1 MADQEHNGEGYTPP
15 PGAVVERGF
24 QGLTGKEN
32 PKLFRQG
39 KRTPSNYPCKSRMP
53 EGFSERIFVPHYR
66 VPILTPEAVAAHESA
81 IQKLAADTGDH
92 YVPLRPKINRNGNEY
107 LPHEHFSVNRLRNQK
122 RISPDLALSPEEAR
136 EIFPDDPEE
145 CQEPEARDVNN
156 THLVLAEPLATE
168 TSKSDFED
176 SVDES
181 QPEAQPEVE
190 WRSNRGAFKSTYPR
204 RSNPSGFRGVSS
216 AVDEG
221 EFKKDLIRGKR
232 IRSPNLTK
240 AEQEGGWTFAPRKE
254 WILPTN
260 VNRIRNSSAFLNS
273 LNVNELALNAAQMEP
288 GFRIEEFAAERG
300 WGIRPA
306 RRFQTAFNKKRKAW
320 EEAGGDPTLMPAA
333 AAAEEEMAAP

>member
-1 MADQEHNGEGYTPP
+1 MADQENLGEGYKPP

-32 PKLFRQG
+32 PRLFRQG
-39 KRTPSNYPCKSRMP
+39 KTTPSNYPCKSRMP
-53 EGFSERIFVPHYR
+53 EGFSERFCVSHYR
-66 VPILTPEAVAAHESA
+66 VPILMPEAVAAHESA
-81 IQKLAADTGDH
+81 IQKLAADTGDRH
-92 YVPLRPKINRNGNEY
+92 VPLRPKINRHGNEY
-107 LPHEHFSVNRLRNQK
+107 LPSEHFTFNRLRNQK

-136 EIFPDDPEE
+136 EIFAKDPEE
-145 CQEPEARDVNN
+145 DQEPEARDVNN
-156 THLVLAEPLATE
+156 THLVLAEPLPTE
-168 TSKSDFED
+168 TSDIED

-181 QPEAQPEVE
+181 QPEAPREVE
-190 WRSNRGAFKSTYPR
+190 RRSDRGAFKSTYPR
-204 RSNPSGFRGVSS
+204 RSNPSGFRGGSS

-221 EFKKDLIRGKR
+221 EFKKDLIPGKR
-232 IRSPNLTK
+232 IYSPNLTK

-273 LNVNELALNAAQMEP
+273 LDVDELALNAAQMEP
-288 GFRIEEFAAERG
+288 GFTIEEFAAERG
-300 WGIRPA
+300 LGIRPA

-320 EEAGGDPTLMPAA
+320 EEAGGDPTLMPAP